1 MGEHIKYAQ
10 LAKALYK
17 SINASGAHT
26 ERNDAT
32 TVVPA
37 VMPPQTHVTLKY
49 IPGKGLVKD
58 VILAPVAGNT
68 KAEIDESIKTQKRR
82 TLAAVR
88 QRALTNA
95 SADEKNKGSKVL
107 ALKAADEAVEQFKKD
122 NPEFEDIDLDRV
134 VDKKNDE
141 YYLRYL
147 DNGELV
153 RGNDGQFVTSPYYVK
168 DFAENAADYAH
179 MGVTAAGLA
188 ASLYPNPV
196 VRKIGNSIVW
206 GQTAADVHQDL
217 RQGDYTSAGLN
228 VGLMGGPWVVN
239 KLYRTWKPL
248 RNTERALGMDYD
260 ALSNQRYQSC
270 SNSYSQLFHQTDD
283 QYQLAKVMANNVAN
297 PDKQVIRI
305 IQKNL
310 DKKYAPLEYDWS
322 ALPQIR
328 RDYAKSIANTVDNPL
343 NSSDPIKPVLNFN
356 TGRVNGG
363 NKTLAEYQK
372 AIEDIVGDNALVG
385 GSVRL
390 YGSGIGS
397 GVPHDLELLTT
408 KSRAEAVRKSIG
420 AEGAQYGQGNG
431 FMLPLEGKSA
441 VFNSDGGHR
450 VEVQFIGEDANGNA
464 IGQLAHNYYS
474 RLYPEKYKALQQQ
487 WEEQGVKAIDEGKQ
501 FSTYDQPLPITSEEL
516 YQMLQKHPR
525 VYDHLVALDNFN
537 GYKGKQGFRHS
548 QMLANPTLYNRL
560 QQANM
565 RAVTDNWEF
574 IKLSPEDI
582 KTAKFDYGLP
592 DWMSDAQVESYV
604 NQRMISDF
612 MGVRGAFKT
621 SQARANGI
629 TWDKNLE
636 NSALS
641 SVVAPYNGQL
651 SGVGGNQLRYSSQA
665 GVGSDVT
672 AILNNRGSN
681 IHSYQDYRNQIAR
694 DLKYNSQNTASYKQ
708 FNDINKAVANG
719 SLSIAEGTKQ
729 TEELAKQLGIRGFRG
744 GNYGNSSIYYGA
756 LQQPTIG
763 LKAYTSGLTSGSNNI
778 LEVGGAPHLF
788 YINSP
793 FNEATDVRTVKE
805 FMSGIPLHK
814 TYYTDPLIKSTY
826 RSPEWY
832 NEIIP
837 KTKEYKLYTSD
848 AYKKEAQ
855 EAAAKYAEYHHKF
868 KNFGTGTNRLLSPI
882 YTTQRTWNNINTS
895 LPWVTG
901 FGVPTGFLMYDYANS
916 YRPTITDADWRET
929 NKEYYD
935 DQDEK

>member
-1 MGEHIKYAQ
+1 MGEHIKYSQ

-17 SINASGAHT
+17 QINASGAHT

-37 VMPPQTHVTLKY
+37 VMSPQTHVTLKY
-49 IPGKGLVKD
+49 IPGKGLIKG

-68 KAEIDESIKTQKRR
+68 KAEINESIATEKRR
-82 TLAAVR
+82 TLAVVR
-88 QRALTNA
+88 QRALDNA
-95 SADEKNKGSKVL
+95 SADIKNKGSKVL
-107 ALKAADEAVEQFKKD
+107 ALKAAEEAVEQFKKD
-122 NPEFEDIDLDRV
+122 NPEFKDINLNRV
-134 VDKKNDE
+134 VDTKDDE
-141 YYLRYL
+141 YYLHYL

-153 RGNDGQFVTSPYYVK
+153 RGNNGQFVTSPYYVK

-179 MGVTAAGLA
+179 MGVMAAGVA

-217 RQGDYTSAGLN
+217 RQGDYTSAVLN
-228 VGLMGGPWVVN
+228 VGLMGGPWVAN
-239 KLYRTWKPL
+239 KLYRTWKPF
-248 RNTERALGMDYD
+248 RNTERALSMNYD
-260 ALSNQRYQSC
+260 ALRNQRAESWWNYT
-270 SNSYSQLFHQTDD
+270 SYLNQLSDN
-283 QYQLAKVMANNVAN
+283 MARNVAN
-297 PDKQVIRI
+297 PTREAMLA
-305 IQKNL
+305 IQANL
-310 DKKYAPLEYDWS
+310 GKKYAPFEYDWS
-322 ALPQIR
+322 ALPQAR
-328 RDYAKSIANTVDNPL
+328 RDYAKNMANAVDNPL

-356 TGRVNGG
+356 TGKVNGG

-397 GVPHDLELLTT
+397 GIPHDLELLTT
-408 KSRAEAVRKSIG
+408 KSRAEAVRESIG

-464 IGQLAHNYYS
+464 VGQLAHNYYS
-474 RLYPEKYKALQQQ
+474 RLYPEEYKALQKQ
-487 WEEQGVKAIDEGKQ
+487 WEEQGVKAIDGGKQ

-525 VYDHLVALDNFN
+525 VYDYLVALDNFN

-582 KTAKFDYGLP
+582 KAAKRDYVLP
-592 DWMSDAQVESYV
+592 DWMSDAQVENYV
-604 NQRMISDF
+604 NQTMISNF

-621 SQARANGI
+621 ARARANGV

-636 NSALS
+636 NAALS
-641 SVVAPYNGQL
+641 SVVAPYNGQI
-651 SGVGGNQLRYSSQA
+651 SGIGGNQLRYSSRA

-672 AILNNRGSN
+672 AILNNRGSD
-681 IHSYQDYRNQIAR
+681 IHSYQDYVDQIAR
-694 DLKYNSQNTASYKQ
+694 DLKVNNLYSGASPEYKQ
-708 FNDINKAVANG
+708 FDAINKAVAAG

-744 GNYGNSSIYYGA
+744 GSYGESSIYYGA

-763 LKAYTSGLTSGSNNI
+763 LKAYTSGMNSGPNNI
-778 LEVGGAPHLF
+778 LEVGGIPRINYA
-788 YINSP
+788 NSP
-793 FNEATDVRTVKE
+793 FNEATDPRTVKE
-805 FMSGIPLHK
+805 FMSEIPLHK
-814 TYYTDPLIKSTY
+814 VFYSYPYLKSTY

-832 NEIIP
+832 TEIIP
-837 KTKEYKLYTSD
+837 KTKEYRLYTSD
-848 AYKKEAQ
+848 AYKK
-855 EAAAKYAEYHHKF
+855 AAAKYAEQRR
-868 KNFGTGTNRLLSPI
+868 NLGTSTEGLLSPI
-882 YTTQRTWNNINTS
+882 YNTQRTWNGINTS
-895 LPWVTG
+895 LPWITG
-901 FGVPTGFLMYDYANS
+901 FGVPTGFLIYNHANS

-935 DQDEK
+935 EK